1 MEMLTERQSSILEY
15 LKDRIIEGKIP
26 SFREI
31 RDRFRFKGIKAVS
44 DHLDALERKGYIRR
58 DHGKARAIEILG
70 LRKLDPLILPVIGR
84 IAAGSP
90 ILAEEN
96 IEGTIAVDKA
106 WVRDKNSFVLKVQ
119 GDSMIG
125 VGIFDGD
132 YAVIRQDYTAENRSI
147 VAIMIGEEVTLKRFY
162 KTKDQ
167 ITLKPE
173 NEFMEPIVIKKGDAR
188 VKIIGKLI
196 GIYRQVI
203 K

>member
-1 MEMLTERQSSILEY
+1 METLTERQSGILEY
-15 LKDRIIEGKIP
+15 LKENIREGKIP

-31 RDRFRFKGIKAVS
+31 AYQFRFRGIKAVS

-58 DHGKARAIEILG
+58 DRGKARSIEVLG
-70 LRKLDPLILPVIGR
+70 LRQLDPLILPVIGR

-96 IEGTIAVDKA
+96 IEGTIAVDRT

-125 VGIFDGD
+125 AGILDGD
-132 YAVIRQDYTAENRSI
+132 YAVIRQDYSAENGTI
-147 VAIMIGEEVTLKRFY
+147 VAVMIDEEVTLKRFY
-162 KTKDQ
+162 KETDQ

-173 NEFMEPIVIKKGDAR
+173 NEFMEPIKIKRGDAR
-188 VKIIGKLI
+188 IKIIGKLI
-196 GIYRQVI
+196 GIYRRVI